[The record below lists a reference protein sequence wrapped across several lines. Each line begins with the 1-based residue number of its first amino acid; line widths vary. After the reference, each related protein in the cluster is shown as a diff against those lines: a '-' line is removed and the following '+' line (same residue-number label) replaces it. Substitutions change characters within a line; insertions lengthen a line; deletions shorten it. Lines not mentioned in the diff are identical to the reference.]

1 MKSIRVLC
9 VLALAAASSACGSD
23 GSTPSE
29 FTLSRSPQHVN
40 RVIPGERPLALVTV
54 TAQGEGE
61 VELTATVSL
70 DGASATVRPA
80 SLPAGEAAEV
90 WVELPET
97 DTEAEFTVTVT
108 GERDGLEHKVDITA
122 TAVPGVDDLADTA
135 TQIADVFLAE
145 LDGSVDGLPATA
157 GELIGGTP
165 VANLLVVTHYAW
177 FTDEYEIGLA
187 WHVMVAPDDWA
198 ELYIRPRN
206 ELTPSAAYKLGSWS
220 TALGGGEFTITE
232 IDPPVEVTR

>member
-1 MKSIRVLC
+1 MKSIRVMC

-23 GSTPSE
+23 SSTPSE
-29 FTLSRSPQHVN
+29 FTLSRSPQYVN

-61 VELTATVSL
+61 VELTATVNL
-70 DGASATVRPA
+70 DWASATVRPA

-90 WVELPET
+90 WVELPDT

-108 GERDGLEHKVDITA
+108 GERDGLEHTVDITA
-122 TAVPGVDDLADTA
+122 TAVPGIDDLADTA

-157 GELIGGTP
+157 SELIGGTP

-177 FTDEYEIGLA
+177 FTDEYEIGLG
-187 WHVMVAPDDWA
+187 WHVMIAPDDWA
-198 ELYIRPRN
+198 ELYIRPRS
-206 ELTPSAAYKLGSWS
+206 ETAPTAAYKLDSWS
-220 TALGGGEFTITE
+220 TALGGGEFTVTE
-232 IDPPVEVTR
+232 IDPPAEVTR